1 MKHIYLIVENLKE
14 TLGHRH
20 YGNMYKIATYC
31 VDTKTD
37 QLYPAFK
44 TEKAAKKY
52 WIEKH
57 IEFWKNCRPE
67 LSKSE
72 VNNIISELKP
82 EILKLPIN

>member
-1 MKHIYLIVENLKE
+1 MKHIYLIVENVTE
-14 TLGHRH
+14 TLGHGH
-20 YGNMYKIATYC
+20 YGDMYKIATYC

-52 WIEKH
+52 WIEKQ
-57 IEFWKNCRPE
+57 IEFWKNCRPDM
-67 LSKSE
+67 SKSE
-72 VNNIISELKP
+72 VNNIILTCKP